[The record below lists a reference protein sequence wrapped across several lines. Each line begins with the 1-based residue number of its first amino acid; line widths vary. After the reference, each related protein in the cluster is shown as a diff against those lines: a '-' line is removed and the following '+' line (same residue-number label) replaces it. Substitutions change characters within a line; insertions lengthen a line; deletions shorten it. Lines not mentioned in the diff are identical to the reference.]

1 MPAVSPPTAPPPA
14 PPRLYR
20 LRRRL
25 LLVISLLVALVVVS
39 GAATVLTGLASRRA
53 ILEAHDLEV
62 ASRRAALLSVT
73 AREQYIHEAHTI
85 ILRDR
90 SHVEHHDAWVSELG
104 AKLAELRPSLDAEA
118 ATQLDDIGQA
128 SRELSELFARA
139 ILPAIDR
146 QDWHEVH
153 HAHDRANALVDRMTE
168 HADRLARHFDE
179 RALGAERRAEQ
190 FIRFALLLATA
201 VCASAAA
208 LALFAGRKLWRSFS
222 TPLSSL
228 EHVAERVTAGDRSA
242 RVEPVAAVELAAVA
256 DAFNR
261 MLDALSR
268 AEADLVTSERLAAIG
283 RVAAGVAHEI
293 NNPIAVIRG
302 YVKTM
307 VKEADKPELR
317 EELAILDEEAAA
329 CQRIAEE
336 LLMYAR
342 SPVLSPRPVQA
353 EELLRD
359 AVSHCAGA
367 PGRSA
372 PPVRVD
378 AEPASVAVDPLRIRQ
393 VIVNLVTN
401 AREATSGDDEIVV
414 RGRQQDDGYRIEIL
428 DRGAGIPEEARERL
442 FEPFFTTRRDGTG
455 LGLAVCYG
463 IVTAHG
469 GRIEAAPNPSGGTV
483 MRVALPAE
491 SAATPS
497 QQAPAVAAQTV
508 ER

>member
-1 MPAVSPPTAPPPA
+1 MAPPPA
-14 PPRLYR
+14 PQRLYR

-39 GAATVLTGLASRRA
+39 GIATVLTGLASRRA

-90 SHVEHHDAWVSELG
+90 SHVEHHDAWVSELS
-104 AKLAELRPSLDAEA
+104 AKLAELRPGLDAEA
-118 ATQLDDIGQA
+118 ATKLDDIGKA
-128 SRELSELFARA
+128 SRDLSQLFSTA

-146 QDWHEVH
+146 QEWHEVH

-168 HADRLARHFDE
+168 HADSLALHFDE
-179 RALGAERRAEQ
+179 RAMAAERRAEQ
-190 FIRFALLLATA
+190 FIRFALILATA
-201 VCASAAA
+201 VCALAAA
-208 LALFAGRKLWRSFS
+208 LALIAGRKLWSSFS
-222 TPLSSL
+222 TPLASL
-228 EHVAERVTAGDRSA
+228 ERVAERVTAGDRSA

-268 AEADLVTSERLAAIG
+268 TEADLVASERLAAIG

-307 VKEADKPELR
+307 AKEAEKPELR
-317 EELAILDEEAAA
+317 EELSILDEEAAA

-336 LLMYAR
+336 LLMYTR

-353 EELLRD
+353 EELIRN
-359 AVSHCAGA
+359 AVEHCDGG
-367 PGRSA
+367 PGRA
-372 PPVRVD
+372 PPVLVD
-378 AEPASVAVDPLRIRQ
+378 AEPAFITVDPLRIRQ
-393 VIVNLVTN
+393 VVVNLVTN
-401 AREATSGDDEIVV
+401 AREATSGTPEGDEIVV

-463 IVTAHG
+463 LVTAHG
-469 GRIEAAPNPSGGTV
+469 GTIRAEPRPGGGSQFVIDLPGVLIEEA
-483 MRVALPAE
+483 RE
-491 SAATPS
+491 S
-497 QQAPAVAAQTV
+497 Q
-508 ER
+508 ERA

>member
-1 MPAVSPPTAPPPA
+1 MAPPPA
-14 PPRLYR
+14 PQRLYR

-25 LLVISLLVALVVVS
+25 LLVISLLVALVIAS
-39 GAATVLTGLASRRA
+39 GIATVLTGLASRRA
-53 ILEAHDLEV
+53 ILEAHGLEV
-62 ASRRAALLSVT
+62 ASRQAALLSVT

-104 AKLAELRPSLDAEA
+104 AKLAELRPGLDGDA
-118 ATQLDDIGQA
+118 ATKLDDIGKA
-128 SRELSELFARA
+128 SRELSEVFSTT

-153 HAHDRANALVDRMTE
+153 HAHDRANALVDRMTA
-168 HADRLARHFDE
+168 HADSLARHFDE
-179 RALGAERRAEQ
+179 RALAAERRAEQ
-190 FIRFALLLATA
+190 FIRFALILATA
-201 VCASAAA
+201 VCAFAAA
-208 LALFAGRKLWRSFS
+208 LALIAGRNLWRSFS
-222 TPLSSL
+222 TPLASL
-228 EHVAERVTAGDRSA
+228 ERVAGRVTAGDRSA

-268 AEADLVTSERLAAIG
+268 TEAELVASERLAAIG

-307 VKEADKPELR
+307 VKEAETPSLR
-317 EELAILDEEAAA
+317 EELSILDEEAAA

-342 SPVLSPRPVQA
+342 SPVLSPRAVQA

-359 AVSHCAGA
+359 AASHCDGG
-367 PGRSA
+367 PGRSDQ
-372 PPVRVD
+372 PPRVD
-378 AEPASVAVDPLRIRQ
+378 AEPAFINVDPLRIRQ
-393 VIVNLVTN
+393 VLVNLVAN
-401 AREATSGDDEIVV
+401 AREATAGTPGGDEILV
-414 RGRQQDDGYRIEIL
+414 RGRRQDDGYRVEVL
-428 DRGAGIPEEARERL
+428 DRGAGIPEDARERL

-463 IVTAHG
+463 LVTAHG
-469 GRIEAAPNPSGGTV
+469 GTIRAEPRAGGGSRFVIDLPGVLIEEA
-483 MRVALPAE
+483 RE
-491 SAATPS
+491 SQDRA
-497 QQAPAVAAQTV
+497 
-508 ER
+508 

>member
-1 MPAVSPPTAPPPA
+1 MAPPPA
-14 PPRLYR
+14 PQRLYR

-39 GAATVLTGLASRRA
+39 GIATVLTGLASRRA

-104 AKLAELRPSLDAEA
+104 AKLAELRPGLDGEA
-118 ATQLDDIGQA
+118 ATKLDDIGKA
-128 SRELSELFARA
+128 SRELSRLFSTA

-168 HADRLARHFDE
+168 HADSLARHFDE
-179 RALGAERRAEQ
+179 RALAAERRAEQ
-190 FIRFALLLATA
+190 FIRFALILATA
-201 VCASAAA
+201 VCALAAA
-208 LALFAGRKLWRSFS
+208 LALIAGRELWRSFS
-222 TPLSSL
+222 TPLASL
-228 EHVAERVTAGDRSA
+228 ERVAERVTAGDRSA

-268 AEADLVTSERLAAIG
+268 TEADLVASERLAAIG

-307 VKEADKPELR
+307 AKEAEKPELR
-317 EELAILDEEAAA
+317 EELSILDEEAAA

-336 LLMYAR
+336 LLMYTR

-353 EELLRD
+353 EELLRN
-359 AVSHCAGA
+359 AALHCDGA
-367 PGRSA
+367 PGRA
-372 PPVRVD
+372 PPVLVD
-378 AEPASVAVDPLRIRQ
+378 AEPAFITVDPLRIRQ
-393 VIVNLVTN
+393 VVVNLVTN
-401 AREATSGDDEIVV
+401 AREAASGTSEGDEIVV
-414 RGRQQDDGYRIEIL
+414 RGRQEGDGYRIEIL

-463 IVTAHG
+463 LVTAHG
-469 GRIEAAPNPSGGTV
+469 GTIRAEPRPGGGSRFVIDLPGVLIEEA
-483 MRVALPAE
+483 RE
-491 SAATPS
+491 S
-497 QQAPAVAAQTV
+497 Q
-508 ER
+508 ERA

>member
-1 MPAVSPPTAPPPA
+1 MAPPPA
-14 PPRLYR
+14 PQRLYR

-39 GAATVLTGLASRRA
+39 GIATVLTGLASRRA

-104 AKLAELRPSLDAEA
+104 AKLAELRPGLDAEA
-118 ATQLDDIGQA
+118 ATKLDDIGEA
-128 SRELSELFARA
+128 SRDLSQLFSTA

-168 HADRLARHFDE
+168 HADSLALHFDE
-179 RALGAERRAEQ
+179 RAMAAERRAEQ
-190 FIRFALLLATA
+190 FIRFALILATA
-201 VCASAAA
+201 VCALAAA
-208 LALFAGRKLWRSFS
+208 LALIAGRKLWSSFS
-222 TPLSSL
+222 TPLASL
-228 EHVAERVTAGDRSA
+228 ERVAGRVTAGDRSA

-268 AEADLVTSERLAAIG
+268 TEADLVASERLAAIG

-307 VKEADKPELR
+307 AKEAEKPELR
-317 EELAILDEEAAA
+317 EELSILDEEAAA

-336 LLMYAR
+336 LLMYTR

-353 EELLRD
+353 EELIRN
-359 AVSHCAGA
+359 AVEHCDGG
-367 PGRSA
+367 PGRA
-372 PPVRVD
+372 PPVLVD
-378 AEPASVAVDPLRIRQ
+378 AEPAFITVDPLRIRQ
-393 VIVNLVTN
+393 VVVNLVTN
-401 AREATSGDDEIVV
+401 AREATSGTSEGDEIIV

-463 IVTAHG
+463 LVTAHG
-469 GRIEAAPNPSGGTV
+469 GTIRAEPRPGGGSQFVIDLPGVLIEEA
-483 MRVALPAE
+483 RE
-491 SAATPS
+491 S
-497 QQAPAVAAQTV
+497 Q
-508 ER
+508 ERA